1 MKLYWIG
8 LFLLVQGT
16 WAFADAARAAAIHGA
31 DCKPLDVLMA
41 QSPDFRRNRPL
52 VAAHAPCVRN
62 VQIAEANGFVWDL
75 WVVSSGR
82 SRQGPLIVALHDN
95 EEVAFDGA
103 LEAVATHGGVL
114 VAVNGANTRWYQGVD
129 PNRAFY
135 RHKGGL
141 ACDGVAADGAANLW
155 ALIDAHMGAR
165 TVIYSAHSNANGHRG
180 NGGSGTISIKRPSDI
195 FQRFDFGRGLFQD
208 EDHVLITI
216 QRSAKDL
223 LQTATDRG
231 FHIMVED
238 TATQPYN
245 CSLSHFVETYTDY
258 DYANIEVQNGVSGVW
273 AQMFGF
279 AYEALGS

>member
-8 LFLLVQGT
+8 LFLLMQE
-16 WAFADAARAAAIHGA
+16 AFADAARTAASQGS
-31 DCKPLDVLMA
+31 DCRPLDALMA

-52 VAAHAPCVRN
+52 VTAQAPCVRS

-75 WVVSSGR
+75 WLVVATQSQR
-82 SRQGPLIVALHDN
+82 GPLIVALHDN

-103 LEAVATHGGVL
+103 LEALATHGGVL
-114 VAVNGANTRWYQGVD
+114 VAVNGVNTRWYEGID

-141 ACDGVAADGAANLW
+141 ACDGVSANGAVNLW
-155 ALIDAHMGAR
+155 ALIDAHMGPR
-165 TVIYSAHSNANGHRG
+165 SVIYSAHSNANGHRG
-180 NGGSGTISIKRPSDI
+180 NGGSGTISIKRPSHI
-195 FQRFDFGRGLFQD
+195 FHRFDFGRGLFQD

-216 QRSAKDL
+216 QRSAKVL
-223 LQTATDRG
+223 LKAATDKG
-231 FHIMVED
+231 LHLMVED
-238 TATQPYN
+238 TENQPYN

-258 DYANIEVQNGVSGVW
+258 DYVNIEVQNDVSGVW
-273 AQMFGF
+273 AQMFRH